1 MKLLFLSE
9 SDRAEIWRP
18 VLKRLAP
25 ELEFVQWPDVPDPE
39 AIEFAAVWK
48 YPPGELKR
56 YPNLKLVAS
65 LGAGIDHLV
74 GDPEFPAHIPFVRLT
89 DPTLTAGM
97 IEYALYGVLRH
108 HRQMRDYAA
117 YQREGRWKPL
127 PAPVTSACRVGVAG
141 TGEIGGAVAQA
152 VKGLGFDVAGW
163 SRTGRGPEGLRMY
176 AGESDW
182 ITFLARCD
190 VLICVLPLTAATRGL
205 LNAKAFAAMP
215 KGSAVINIARGGH
228 VVDADL
234 LAALDS
240 GHLEYALLDVTS
252 PEPLPP
258 GHAFW
263 AHDKVE
269 LTPHI
274 ASLTN
279 AETAAPQ
286 IVDNIRSYLA
296 GKPLLN
302 LVDRTQGY

>member
-18 VLKRLAP
+18 VLQRLAP
-25 ELEFVQWPDVPDPE
+25 ELEFVQWPDVPDPA
-39 AIEFAAVWK
+39 AIDFAAVWK

-65 LGAGIDHLV
+65 LGAGIDHIV
-74 GDPEFPAHIPFVRLT
+74 GDPDFPAHVPFVRLT

-108 HRQMRDYAA
+108 HRQMRAYAA
-117 YQREGRWKPL
+117 SQREGRWKPM
-127 PAPVTSACRVGVAG
+127 PAPVTASCRVGVAG
-141 TGEIGGAVAQA
+141 TGEIGGAVALA

-176 AGESDW
+176 AGEPGW
-182 ITFLARCD
+182 IPFLARCD
-190 VLICVLPLTAATRGL
+190 VLICVLPLTEATRGL
-205 LNAKAFAAMP
+205 LNARAFAAMP

-228 VVDADL
+228 VVAADL
-234 LAALDS
+234 VAALDS
-240 GHLEYALLDVTS
+240 GHLEYALLDVTA

-296 GKPLLN
+296 GRPLRN
-302 LVDRTQGY
+302 LVDRSQGY